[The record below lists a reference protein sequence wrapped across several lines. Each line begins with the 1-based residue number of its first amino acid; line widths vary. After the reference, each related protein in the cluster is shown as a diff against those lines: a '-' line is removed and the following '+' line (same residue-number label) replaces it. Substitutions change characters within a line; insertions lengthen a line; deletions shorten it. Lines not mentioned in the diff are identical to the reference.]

1 MAGKLML
8 RWVEE
13 ERTVGVSL
21 ISLSSVPPLKVRGG
35 RVGGDMLGVGE
46 GLAVGVEVGV
56 ELDFGVGLGLGVFVP
71 VEAEGEG
78 ADVSVGQLGLEELG
92 VGSI

>member
-21 ISLSSVPPLKVRGG
+21 ISPSSVPPLTVRGG
-35 RVGGDMLGVGE
+35 RAGGDIFGVGE
-46 GLAVGVEVGV
+46 GLRVGVGVGVGRGVGVGVEVGV
-56 ELDFGVGLGLGVFVP
+56 GVG
-71 VEAEGEG
+71 
-78 ADVSVGQLGLEELG
+78 VGQPGFEEFG